1 MNILRKEILEQGLIG
16 RKNMKSVPVYR
27 YECQECVIH
36 FMVEQAYEHHSEITC
51 PVCHGNDIEDLG
63 EGEVRY

>member
-1 MNILRKEILEQGLIG
+1 
-16 RKNMKSVPVYR
+16 MKIVPVYR

-36 FMVEQAYEHHSEITC
+36 FMVEQAYEHHSEITF
-51 PVCHGNDIEDLG
+51 PVFHGHDIEDLG